1 MNKWRQRFNMQS
13 KKETKKIIREII
25 FNGKK
30 QLNTNLRVTTTLIIL
45 SAGVDFNAV
54 AATA

>member
-30 QLNTNLRVTTTLIIL
+30 QLNTNLRVTTTPIIL